1 MMKYIDPVVNA
12 LRTDFTWNR
21 IGHLTAKGSRA
32 LPQASI
38 EYVLDKFPIIGWLP
52 QYNYRWVINDI
63 IAGLTIGL
71 MLIPQGLSY
80 AKIATIPVQYGLMS
94 SWAPSA
100 IYAFM
105 GTTKDLSTGPTS
117 LISLLTAEIIE
128 ALHGEEWSPVE
139 IASAVAMMMG
149 IYGMAIGFLK
159 LGFLLEFIS
168 LPILSGFISAV
179 AITIILN
186 QMDSLL
192 GEPNVGDGTATQIR
206 DIFQQ
211 LPQANGYACAI
222 GFTGILLLTMLDQAG
237 KRWGK
242 KNRIIW
248 FLSIT
253 RAFIA
258 LVIFTGVGYAVNH
271 SRGDSDNFLF
281 DVAKVQADGQEPP
294 KVPSAAL
301 LSKVASRSIAVFV
314 GSAVEHTAIARAFAV
329 RNNYVTDQ
337 SQELTYYGVTNV
349 FNSFFHAM
357 GVGGAMSRTAVNSAC
372 NVKSPLSGFV
382 TTAVVLVSIFKLVGT
397 LYWIPKATLAAI
409 IITAV
414 WPLMSSPS
422 VFYGYWKTS
431 LADFISSMIAF
442 WVSLFVSTELGI
454 AAAVGFNI
462 AYVLLR
468 QVFATVRSLPD
479 SRRRSTS
486 SDSLPLPLSV
496 PHGDDVH
503 SHVNLPPD
511 VRVFTFTDSLFFPNA
526 YHAKHAIIDTVKTM
540 HAPIFNGNGSLE
552 QERKWS
558 VTGEKRIAKLR
569 RRAGITDATHLPPI
583 GVLVLDFG
591 RTNHVDV
598 TACTHMKAMVQEVK
612 MYGGASVEVRFANM
626 SEYVRQRFERA
637 GWALVDGWQSGS
649 ESEQQLD
656 ENKVA
661 QVFDSVIDAVLA
673 PRRQSTRL
681 GTSGSEKSSGESV
694 NKGREKASMRE
705 QV

>member
-1 MMKYIDPVVNA
+1 MKYLDKAKSSLQNDV
-12 LRTDFTWNR
+12 TWNR
-21 IGHLTAKGSRA
+21 IGRLMAKGVRA
-32 LPQASI
+32 LPSASA
-38 EYVLDKFPIIGWLP
+38 EYAVEKFPIIGWFP
-52 QYNYRWVINDI
+52 RYNYRWLLNDL
-63 IAGLTIGL
+63 IAGLTVGL
-71 MLIPQGLSY
+71 MMIPQGLSY

-94 SWAPSA
+94 AWAPSA

-128 ALHGEEWSPVE
+128 SLHGESYTPSE
-139 IASAVAMMMG
+139 IASAVALMMG
-149 IYGMAIGFLK
+149 IYGMILGFFK

-211 LPQANGYACAI
+211 LPEANGYACAI
-222 GFTGILLLTMLDQAG
+222 GFTGIFLLTVLDQAG

-242 KNRIIW
+242 KNKIIW

-253 RAFIA
+253 RAFIT

-271 SRGDSDNFLF
+271 NRPSDQYLF
-281 DVAKVQADGQEPP
+281 GVAKVQADGQEPP
-294 KVPSAAL
+294 RVPSADL

-314 GSAVEHTAIARAFAV
+314 GSAVEHTAIARAFSV

-337 SQELTYYGVTNV
+337 SQELAYYGVANV

-372 NVKSPLSGFV
+372 NVKSPLSGLI

-414 WPLMSSPS
+414 WPLMSSPR

-462 AYVLLR
+462 VYVVLR
-468 QVFATVRSLPD
+468 QVFAKVVSLPD
-479 SRRRSTS
+479 SHTQSPE
-486 SDSLPLPLSV
+486 LPLASST
-496 PHGDDVH
+496 G
-503 SHVNLPPD
+503 SFSLPPD
-511 VRVFTFTDSLFFPNA
+511 VRIFKFSDSLFFPNA
-526 YHAKHAIIDTVKTM
+526 YHAKHAIIDTVKTL
-540 HAPIFNGNGSLE
+540 HAPVYNGTAGPE
-552 QERKWS
+552 VERNWS
-558 VTGEKRIAKLR
+558 VTGERRIRKLR
-569 RRAGITDATHLPPI
+569 KRAGISETSDLPPI
-583 GVLVLDFG
+583 GLLVIDFG

-598 TACTHMKAMVQEVK
+598 TACTHMKAMVQEIR
-612 MYGGASVEVRFANM
+612 MYGGRTVEVRFANM
-626 SEYVRQRFERA
+626 SDYVRERFARA
-637 GWALVDGWQSGS
+637 GWILVDGVN
-649 ESEQQLD
+649 ETATD
-656 ENKVA
+656 EENTTR
-661 QVFDSVIDAVLA
+661 VFDGVGDAVLA
-673 PRRQSTRL
+673 PRRMTLRR
-681 GTSGSEKSSGESV
+681 GTEASGFSSGDST
-694 NKGREKASMRE
+694 NKGRERIQCKE
-705 QV
+705 KEDV

>member
-1 MMKYIDPVVNA
+1 MMKYIDLA
-12 LRTDFTWNR
+12 KDSLRTDFTWNR
-21 IGHLTAKGSRA
+21 LTHLTVKGARA
-32 LPQASI
+32 LPEASVQ
-38 EYVLDKFPIIGWLP
+38 YALGKFPIIGWLP
-52 QYNYRWVINDI
+52 QYNYRWIINDI

-128 ALHGEEWSPVE
+128 SLHGDEWSPVE

-149 IYGMAIGFLK
+149 IYGMVIGFLK

-222 GFTGILLLTMLDQAG
+222 GFTGILLLTILDQAG

-258 LVIFTGVGYAVNH
+258 LVIFTGVGYAANR
-271 SRGDSDNFLF
+271 SRGASDNFLF
-281 DVAKVQADGQEPP
+281 EVAKVQADGQEPP

-414 WPLMSSPS
+414 WPLMSPPS
-422 VFYGYWKTS
+422 VFYGYWRTS

-462 AYVLLR
+462 VYVLLR
-468 QVFATVRSLPD
+468 QVFAAVRSLPD
-479 SRRRSTS
+479 ARHSTTPE
-486 SDSLPLPLSV
+486 LPLPLAMS
-496 PHGDDVH
+496 HGDVG

-511 VRVFTFTDSLFFPNA
+511 VRIFTFTDSLFFPNA
-526 YHAKHAIIDTVKTM
+526 YHAKHVIIDTVKTM
-540 HAPIFNGNGSLE
+540 HAPIFNGSGGLE
-552 QERKWS
+552 QERNWS

-569 RRAGITDATHLPPI
+569 RRAGITDATDLPPI
-583 GVLVLDFG
+583 RMLVLDFG
-591 RTNHVDV
+591 RTNHIDV
-598 TACTHMKAMVQEVK
+598 TACTHLKAMVKEIK
-612 MYGGASVEVRFANM
+612 MYGGASVEVRFANI

-637 GWALVDGWQSGS
+637 GWTLTDGWQSGS
-649 ESEQQLD
+649 ESEQQD
-656 ENKVA
+656 RDNVTR
-661 QVFDSVIDAVLA
+661 VFDSLVDAVLT

-681 GTSGSEKSSGESV
+681 GTSGSEKSSRESV
-694 NKGREKASMRE
+694 GKGRGKVSTKE